1 MVTTWLI
8 KFIRQAVPSLH
19 CESKI
24 TETSVQEHPPD
35 VVQEM
40 TVAKP
45 SSLVSFIS
53 FCYALQQEHSLRS
66 KAVQL
71 AAPSW
76 RSCGRNKD
84 TRVRA
89 VAARH
94 RPTTARRRS
103 PQAHNG
109 ICVSG
114 IDALASRPPVLWGPA
129 LAIPR
134 RRSSPLPL
142 CGWGWSQTL
151 PGPAGG
157 RKLSHSWKYNARLG
171 VQKPAGGNAKWE
183 DRQCTTENV
192 GSLVTPHGANIIW
205 PNSMY
210 HVWSD
215 LSLDQ
220 LLRLIN

>member
-1 MVTTWLI
+1 MI
-8 KFIRQAVPSLH
+8 SSRNIH
-19 CESKI
+19 YE
-24 TETSVQEHPPD
+24 
-35 VVQEM
+35 
-40 TVAKP
+40 AKP
-45 SSLVSFIS
+45 CSTKLMKLWQERRHASSSGS
-53 FCYALQQEHSLRS
+53 S
-66 KAVQL
+66 
-71 AAPSW
+71 PS
-76 RSCGRNKD
+76 SPNYG
-84 TRVRA
+84 
-89 VAARH
+89 
-94 RPTTARRRS
+94 ARRRS

-114 IDALASRPPVLWGPA
+114 INALASRPPVLWGPA